1 MERLLQILGVIFI
14 IIAAFFLWKDD
25 TDALFIS
32 AVLGAVCF
40 FLSIW
45 VEVGKRVEERKGEAE
60 KMRKGEERD
69 I

>member
-60 KMRKGEERD
+60 KRRKGEERD
-69 I
+69 V